1 MALSAPADSQGIVP
15 DIAAEAPARLSRLGA
30 GRLPARSL
38 LGCLIAA
45 TLGVTVALTVQEGV
59 HGGTPLRASRGL
71 DGLPVAARARISDL
85 LGESAPGF
93 AIRGLRGVNR
103 AQGLRIAF
111 SDAGAMISSG
121 PARFGIAL
129 TALGNGDALR
139 RVTPAS
145 PEVHS
150 NTVTYSRGAVS
161 EWFANGPLG
170 IEQGFDLSARPS
182 GGAGPLTL
190 SLALSGGVGARL
202 DHGSVLLHGHGALL
216 RYTGLVATDARG
228 RTLRSWLGLSA
239 GRILIRVDDRRA
251 AYPLRIDP
259 LVQQALL
266 TQSSGEEGSFG
277 YSSAI
282 SGKTIVVG
290 NPSYDG
296 TELSRGAA
304 YVFEE
309 PSSGWANAHE
319 TVKLLASDGKEEN
332 FFGESVGVSGDTVAV
347 GAFEAKTTEYAKGAV
362 YIFTAPP
369 ADWAAAKQVA
379 ELTVPEATESG
390 LGVSLALS
398 STTLVA
404 GAPFSSASQGAA
416 YVFVKPAGGW
426 SEDPAAS
433 AELIPPKLIEG
444 CPEFGESIALS
455 ANTVIVGA
463 PGTYQAGSNC
473 AKPVEGHA
481 YVYVAP
487 GGAGGWSGKLDPT
500 VTLTPSVSAGEDLF
514 GSSVALSEKT
524 AIALVGAPRQT
535 VGSDASQG
543 AAYLFQQPEAGWTG
557 SPAQTQ
563 LTNPAGTA
571 SEEFGHSVAVA
582 GEGGTVFVG
591 ATGFEQEFRTSTSGV
606 YVFTEPVG
614 GWGGTLGT
622 PERIGGLEYGSLG
635 YSIADEGSTLLAA
648 TGGGVF
654 VFGPGLGITIS
665 SPGNGAMYTPEQSVL
680 AAYSCS
686 APAPYTVTRCAGPV
700 ANGTPIET
708 STVGIHSFTVEYEDS
723 DGNKASASSVY
734 RVASP
739 PATEVTSTTGTT
751 PTTVERTP
759 AEIAAAEA
767 AKKAHTE
774 KELAEFIAWI
784 QAVASNPENAT
795 LGSKL
800 LTEGGFPVSYKLVPE
815 LGLIGAT
822 GATVHWYKP
831 TGSAARAGASR
842 RPKPVVMFNVNYRV
856 TKTGAVSFKIPLT
869 NTGRKVIEHDLK
881 AHHALTIY
889 WTVGFTALSG
899 RKQTK
904 TFRVTLKPRHTR
916 TRG

>member
-1 MALSAPADSQGIVP
+1 MALEIT
-15 DIAAEAPARLSRLGA
+15 AEEPARRSRLRA
-30 GRLPARSL
+30 PWLPAPWL
-38 LGCLIAA
+38 LGGLIAA
-45 TLGVTVALTVQEGV
+45 TLGVAAALMVQQGA
-59 HGGTPLRASRGL
+59 HTGTPLPASRGL

-85 LGESAPGF
+85 LGENAPGF
-93 AIRGLRGVNR
+93 AIRDLRGVNR

-111 SDAGAMISSG
+111 SDTGAIIASG
-121 PARFGIAL
+121 SARIGITL
-129 TALGNGDALR
+129 TALGYGDALR
-139 RVTPAS
+139 GVTPAL
-145 PEVHS
+145 PQVHS
-150 NTVTYSRGAVS
+150 NTVTYSRGAVR
-161 EWFANGPLG
+161 EWFANGTLG
-170 IEQGFDLSARPS
+170 VEQGFDLSARPA

-190 SLALSGGVGARL
+190 SLALSGGISAQL
-202 DHGSVLLHGHGALL
+202 DHGSVLLQGHGALL

-228 RTLRSWLGLSA
+228 RTLHSWIALSA

-266 TQSSGEEGSFG
+266 TQSSGLEGSFG

-282 SGKTIVVG
+282 SGKTIVIG
-290 NPSYDG
+290 DPSYDG

-309 PSSGWANAHE
+309 PTSGWANAHE

-332 FFGESVGVSGDTVAV
+332 FFGESVGVSGNTVAV
-347 GAFEAKTTEYAKGAV
+347 GAFEAKTTTEYAKGAV
-362 YIFTAPP
+362 YIFTAPT

-379 ELTVPEATESG
+379 ELSVPEATESG

-398 STTLVA
+398 STTLVT
-404 GAPFSSASQGAA
+404 GAPFSSGSQGAA
-416 YVFVKPAGGW
+416 FVFVKPAGGW

-444 CPEFGESIALS
+444 CPEFGESVALS
-455 ANTVIVGA
+455 GNTVLVGA
-463 PGTYQAGSNC
+463 PGTYRAGSNC

-514 GSSVALSEKT
+514 GSSVALSEKA

-543 AAYLFQQPEAGWTG
+543 AAYLFREPEAGWTG
-557 SPAQTQ
+557 SPAQTL
-563 LTNPAGTA
+563 LTNPAGTG
-571 SEEFGHSVAVA
+571 SEEFGHSVAIA

-591 ATGFEQEFRTSTSGV
+591 ATGFEQEFRASTSGV
-606 YVFTEPVG
+606 YVFAEPAS
-614 GWGGTLGT
+614 GWGGSLGT
-622 PERIGGLEYGSLG
+622 PERIGGLEYGSVG
-635 YSIADEGSTLLAA
+635 YSLADEGSTLLAA
-648 TGGGVF
+648 TGGGVY

-665 SPGNGAMYTPEQSVL
+665 SPGNGATYTPGQSVL

-686 APAPYTVTRCAGPV
+686 APAPYTVTKCAGPV
-700 ANGTPIET
+700 ADGAPIET
-708 STVGIHSFTVEYEDS
+708 STAGLHSFTVEYEDS

-739 PATEVTSTTGTT
+739 TVTEVTSTTGTT
-751 PTTVERTP
+751 PTTVELTT
-759 AEIAAAEA
+759 AEKAAAEA
-767 AKKAHTE
+767 AKKAHLE

-795 LGSKL
+795 IGSRL

-815 LGLIGAT
+815 PGLIGVT

-831 TGSAARAGASR
+831 TGSAARVGASR
-842 RPKPVVMFNVNYRV
+842 RPKPVVVFNVNHHV
-856 TKTGAVSFKIPLT
+856 TRAGAVSFKVLLT
-869 NTGRKVIEHDLK
+869 KAGRKLIEKDLK
-881 AHHALTIY
+881 THRSLTIY
-889 WTVGFTALSG
+889 WTVGFTPIGG

-904 TFRVTLKPRHTR
+904 TFRVTLKSRHSRPRS
-916 TRG
+916 